1 MGQSIGKLNNGGK
14 CPPDREK
21 VDGMCYK
28 RCPAGMEHT
37 PGMPYLCKTAGD
49 LSYPRGAG
57 KPMKCPPGLSEDSL
71 GLCYRD
77 PPPGFVKTTLG
88 MMSDVC
94 PPGSTDFGVGCTR
107 NSYTRNGNIA
117 LKFEL
122 RHLKPE
128 LR

>member
-1 MGQSIGKLNNGGK
+1 M
-14 CPPDREK
+14 
-21 VDGMCYK
+21 
-28 RCPAGMEHT
+28 RCPAGT
-37 PGMPYLCKTAGD
+37 T
-49 LSYPRGAG
+49 
-57 KPMKCPPGLSEDSL
+57 EDSL
-71 GLCYRD
+71 GLCYRE

-94 PPGSTDFGVGCTR
+94 PTGTTDFGVGCSR
-107 NSYTRNGNIA
+107 NSYTRGGNIA